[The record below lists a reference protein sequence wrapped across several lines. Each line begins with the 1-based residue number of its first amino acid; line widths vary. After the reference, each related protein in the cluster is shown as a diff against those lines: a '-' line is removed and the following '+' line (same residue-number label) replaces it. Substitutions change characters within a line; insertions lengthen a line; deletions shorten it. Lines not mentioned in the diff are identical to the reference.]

1 MGLRISKTPP
11 GALLLYDFLVLG
23 ALTFGLLAWNFEWAW
38 VDKLPAIIGGVVPL
52 AVPWAGALGGLTISM
67 VGLSRHWSGLEDN
80 EATRKRWNVWYLT
93 HPFIGAVM
101 GSFAVLMVILFFG
114 TLGNTT
120 NGTPIDVSGTNTG
133 VATLGVVA
141 FVIGYRNRV
150 FQDLLKRVADVIV
163 GAGSTP
169 QDDGGG
175 SPTPPPAPDAP
186 AAIPAVAATAPVVP
200 VAAPAAP
207 TAGGMPAAGE
217 PPALD
222 PNIPVPDSP
231 AALEEGPPSSGAAPE
246 PGQPHTD

>member
-1 MGLRISKTPP
+1 MGFRISKTPP

-23 ALTFGLLAWNFEWAW
+23 ALVFGLLAWNFEWAW
-38 VDKLPAIIGGVVPL
+38 VDKLPAVIGGVVPL
-52 AVPWAGALGGLTISM
+52 AVPWAGALGGLTISL

-101 GSFAVLMVILFFG
+101 GSFAVLMVILFLG

-120 NGTPIDVSGTNTG
+120 NGTAIDISSSNSG

-163 GAGSTP
+163 GAGSSP
-169 QDDGGG
+169 DDGGDG
-175 SPTPPPAPDAP
+175 GGGATTPPAPP
-186 AAIPAVAATAPVVP
+186 AQR
-200 VAAPAAP
+200 
-207 TAGGMPAAGE
+207 AGTST
-217 PPALD
+217 LD
-222 PNIPVPDSP
+222 PKMAVPDSP
-231 AALEEGPPSSGAAPE
+231 ASIEQGLTMDRPNGTTSEQEPP
-246 PGQPHTD
+246 H